1 VVRERAADGATA
13 PVGVEHHEVGWLL
26 VRLRRPAFALTRKPM
41 AEDLH
46 SKIPGSKPVVVPGVG
61 HLSNA
66 KAAERFD
73 AKLRSLVRSVQNWRR
88 TRGRLAWPLR
98 DYASL
103 EYASNFRGD
112 QEKQPSPR

>member
-1 VVRERAADGATA
+1 MPVRPIGDRA
-13 PVGVEHHEVGWLL
+13 PVGVEHHGVGWLL
-26 VRLRRPAFALTRKPM
+26 VRLRRPAYALTRKPV

-98 DYASL
+98 DHASL

>member
-1 VVRERAADGATA
+1 LA
-13 PVGVEHHEVGWLL
+13 
-26 VRLRRPAFALTRKPM
+26 RLRRPASALTRKAL

-66 KAAERFD
+66 KAAERLY
-73 AKLRSLVRSVQNWRR
+73 AKLRSFVHSVQNWRR

-98 DYASL
+98 DDASV